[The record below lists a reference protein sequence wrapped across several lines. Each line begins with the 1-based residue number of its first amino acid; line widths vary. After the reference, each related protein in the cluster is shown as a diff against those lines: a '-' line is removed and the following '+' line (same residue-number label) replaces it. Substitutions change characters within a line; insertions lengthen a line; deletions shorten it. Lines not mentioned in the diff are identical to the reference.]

1 MPWRDA
7 CYDFAES
14 HPMDLNL
21 WLAIVATSTALLI
34 IPGPTIMMTLSYALT
49 QGRRVAV
56 ASALG
61 VAAGDLIAMT
71 LSVIGLGALFL
82 ASAVAFNLLKWIGA
96 VYLVWLGI
104 KMLRGAGR
112 GTPLVTDGPEG
123 QKPSKVFCDLALVTA
138 LNPKSNTFFVAF
150 VPQFITP
157 DAAFAPQAAILIA
170 TFVGLAGINALC
182 FALAA
187 HAVRGKLTKPSVQ
200 MWLTRAGGATL
211 ITMGILTAS
220 LRKSA

>member
-1 MPWRDA
+1 MPLD
-7 CYDFAES
+7 
-14 HPMDLNL
+14 L
-21 WLAIVATSTALLI
+21 WLTFAAASTALLVL
-34 IPGPTIMMTLSYALT
+34 PGPTLMMVLSYAMT

-82 ASAVAFNLLKWIGA
+82 TSALAFSVLKWIGA
-96 VYLVWLGI
+96 AYLIYLGI
-104 KMLRGAGR
+104 RMLRSATSASPPSALTDRPAGQ
-112 GTPLVTDGPEG
+112 TPG
-123 QKPSKVFCDLALVTA
+123 KVFRDLATVTA

-150 VPQFITP
+150 VPQFIQP

-170 TFVGLAGINALC
+170 TFVTIACLNALI

-187 HAVRGKLTKPSVQ
+187 NAMRTRITRPAVQ
-200 MWLTRAGGATL
+200 MWMTRAGGATL
-211 ITMGILTAS
+211 IGMGLLTAT
-220 LRKSA
+220 LRRST